1 MTLKIGQNKPQI
13 TRGSLALG
21 AIILAS
27 ALFLSGCSEKVVYN
41 RSVAELNQKAMALL
55 QQGNTAGAVGR
66 LESAID
72 LYPDEPNTLHNLAVA
87 YQANGELDKSIVTF
101 ERLLSFPEIP
111 DVDKVK
117 KSLGVV
123 YEEKADALYV
133 KAEEAEDEKKQ
144 DEASRLKQDALAYY
158 QKAIELYTEVLQIKP
173 DQAMESHIDILGKKL
188 EEEAT
193 P

>member
-1 MTLKIGQNKPQI
+1 MGN
-13 TRGSLALG
+13 LALG
-21 AIILAS
+21 ALILAS

-87 YQANGELDKSIVTF
+87 YQANGDLDKSIDTF
-101 ERLLSFPEIP
+101 ERLLSFPEIS
-111 DVDKVK
+111 DVEKVK

-133 KAEEAEDEKKQ
+133 QAEEAEDEKKQ

-173 DQAMESHIDILGKKL
+173 DQAMESHIGVLGKKL
-188 EEEAT
+188 EEETT